1 MAHNIY
7 ILVSFMDV
15 MFDSFIIH
23 WFDYTKA
30 IMYPLFVQITVQT
43 YLPDRK
49 ET

>member
-30 IMYPLFVQITVQT
+30 IMYSVVCSDNGSDILA
-43 YLPDRK
+43 
-49 ET
+49 